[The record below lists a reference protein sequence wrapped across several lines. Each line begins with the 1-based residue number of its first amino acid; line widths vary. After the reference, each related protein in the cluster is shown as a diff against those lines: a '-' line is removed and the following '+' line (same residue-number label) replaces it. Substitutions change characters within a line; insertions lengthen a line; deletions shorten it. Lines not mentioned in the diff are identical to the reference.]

1 MPYCPECLTE
11 YREGSVECM
20 DCGVPLQPGPPPP
33 SPPSPEEPNVHFVP
47 VRVFRGMQAQF
58 EADLARNLLE
68 AESIPSSVTGELGA
82 EMLPGADRVL
92 LLVRQEDLAR
102 AAEILTAFLDTN
114 QPAGAQA
121 GDDEAAETPEK
132 D

>member
-1 MPYCPECLTE
+1 
-11 YREGSVECM
+11 
-20 DCGVPLQPGPPPP
+20 
-33 SPPSPEEPNVHFVP
+33 
-47 VRVFRGMQAQF
+47 MQAQF

-121 GDDEAAETPEK
+121 GEDEAAETPEK
-132 D
+132 DEPA